1 VGKAWFVQGL
11 GDKPLTEIEKR
22 KLRHIRISL
31 EKDVETDV
39 GTGLQ
44 DVSLIHR
51 CLPELDLEKVDTR
64 VKLFGKII
72 SAPLIISAITGGTEE
87 AEKINSVLA
96 SVAGDLNIGI
106 CVGSQRI
113 AVEQPKLSKTFSIV
127 RKKAQNALVLANMGC
142 PQIAKGWS
150 VKEAEACVKMIDADA
165 LTIHMNP
172 LQEAVQ
178 IGGDTN
184 YEGILNSIQDLS
196 KSIKTPIVA
205 KETGA
210 GISYEDATLL
220 DYAGVAGFEVS
231 GVGGTSWSAVE
242 HYIAKEEGKSDQ
254 ERLGAGL
261 WNWGIPS
268 SVSVVEVRKASG
280 KVIIASGGIR
290 SGADAAKCIALGADA
305 IGIAKPLLDS
315 AVKGRNVLLNHI
327 EGIIRELKVVM
338 FLSGVGS
345 VEKMKTVP
353 VVVMGRTGEWL
364 RVRGFKPEEYAI
376 R

>member
-1 VGKAWFVQGL
+1 
-11 GDKPLTEIEKR
+11 LTEIEKR

-44 DVSLIHR
+44 DVSLLHR
-51 CLPELDLEKVDTR
+51 CLPEIDLEKVNTH
-64 VKLFGKII
+64 VKLFGKTLD
-72 SAPLIISAITGGTEE
+72 APLIISAITGGTEE
-87 AEKINSVLA
+87 AKKINAVLA
-96 SVAGDLNIGI
+96 SVAEELNIGI
-106 CVGSQRI
+106 SVGSQRI
-113 AVEQPKLSKTFSIV
+113 AVEQPKLNKTFSIV
-127 RKKAQNALVLANMGC
+127 RKKARNALILANMGC
-142 PQIAKGWS
+142 PQLAKGWG

-178 IGGDTN
+178 VGGDTN
-184 YEGILNSIQDLS
+184 YEGILNKIRDLS
-196 KSIKTPIVA
+196 NSIKTPIIA

-242 HYIAKEEGKSDQ
+242 HYIAKEVGKPEQ
-254 ERLGAGL
+254 EKLGVGL

-268 SVSVVEVRKASG
+268 AVSVVEVRKASR
-280 KVIIASGGIR
+280 KVIVASGGIR

-305 IGIAKPLLDS
+305 VGIAKPFLDS
-315 AVKGRNVLLNHI
+315 AVKGRNVLLDHV
-327 EGIIRELKVVM
+327 EGIIRELKIVM
-338 FLSGVGS
+338 FLSGAES
-345 VEKMKTVP
+345 VEKIKTVP
-353 VVVMGRTGEWL
+353 VMILGRTGEWL
-364 RVRGFKPEEYAI
+364 RFRGFKPEEYAI

>member
-113 AVEQPKLSKTFSIV
+113 AVEQPKL
-127 RKKAQNALVLANMGC
+127 LVLLEKK
-142 PQIAKGWS
+142 P
-150 VKEAEACVKMIDADA
+150 KMH
-165 LTIHMNP
+165 L
-172 LQEAVQ
+172 
-178 IGGDTN
+178 
-184 YEGILNSIQDLS
+184 
-196 KSIKTPIVA
+196 
-205 KETGA
+205 
-210 GISYEDATLL
+210 
-220 DYAGVAGFEVS
+220 F
-231 GVGGTSWSAVE
+231 
-242 HYIAKEEGKSDQ
+242 
-254 ERLGAGL
+254 
-261 WNWGIPS
+261 
-268 SVSVVEVRKASG
+268 
-280 KVIIASGGIR
+280 
-290 SGADAAKCIALGADA
+290 
-305 IGIAKPLLDS
+305 
-315 AVKGRNVLLNHI
+315 
-327 EGIIRELKVVM
+327 
-338 FLSGVGS
+338 
-345 VEKMKTVP
+345 
-353 VVVMGRTGEWL
+353 
-364 RVRGFKPEEYAI
+364 
-376 R
+376 